1 MENHKER
8 LRKPEWLKIK
18 LTEGENYASTSET
31 VKTHNLHTI
40 CSSGRCPNIG
50 ECWGKGTATFMVLG
64 EICTR
69 SCKFCATHSG
79 RPLPVDSEEPSRVAQ
94 SVRLMGVKYCV
105 ITSVDRDDLPD
116 GGAAHWALVINEVK
130 RVNPNTAIEVL
141 IPDFDGRKELI
152 DIVLAANPAVVGHNL
167 ETVRRL
173 TPSVRSRAQ
182 YDLSLTTLRHIAE
195 SGAVAK
201 SSLMLGLGE
210 TDEEILQAMDDM
222 LAVGCRFL
230 TLGQYLQPSHKH
242 LPVEAY
248 IHPDKFAELKQLA
261 LQKGFKYVESGPL
274 VRSSYMAE
282 HAFEGFA
289 KSTTLP

>member
-1 MENHKER
+1 
-8 LRKPEWLKIK
+8 
-18 LTEGENYASTSET
+18 
-31 VKTHNLHTI
+31 
-40 CSSGRCPNIG
+40 
-50 ECWGKGTATFMVLG
+50 MVLG

-79 RPLPVDSEEPSRVAQ
+79 RPLPVDREEPSRVAQ

-105 ITSVDRDDLPD
+105 ITSVDRDDLED
-116 GGAAHWALVINEVK
+116 GGAAHWASVISEVK

-141 IPDFDGRKELI
+141 IPDFDGRNELI
-152 DIVLAANPAVVGHNL
+152 DIVLKANPEVVGHNL
-167 ETVRRL
+167 ETVSRL

-182 YDLSLTTLRHIAE
+182 YDVSLKTLKHIAE

-210 TDEEILQAMDDM
+210 TQEEILEAMDDL
-222 LAVGCRFL
+222 LAVGCRLL
-230 TLGQYLQPSHKH
+230 TLGQYLQPTHKH
-242 LPVEAY
+242 LPVQAY
-248 IHPDKFAELKQLA
+248 IHPDKFAELKEIA

-282 HAFEGFA
+282 RAYIGVA
-289 KSTTLP
+289 NSSTQP